1 MRWKPPLLTLNRR
14 VPRLPYKTKCKKKKS
29 PDELRGNMGLT
40 VFFEVL
46 LNPRPASW
54 RSCST
59 PHPPTAPRGW
69 RRAPGRAGPGLQP
82 AAGTPRPPPRPAPL
96 CGSRREHGSGRRSCR
111 REPAAGL
118 AFGSSVRRREGVQ
131 KSSRRAGR
139 LTANGDPSASLV
151 FGVLSA
157 TVKASRRHGRSS
169 CNCCLRGGN
178 LLQMMPCAH
187 AECISFG
194 SGVQ

>member
-1 MRWKPPLLTLNRR
+1 
-14 VPRLPYKTKCKKKKS
+14 
-29 PDELRGNMGLT
+29 MGLT

-59 PHPPTAPRGW
+59 PHRAPWLAARTG
-69 RRAPGRAGPGLQP
+69 PGRAGP
-82 AAGTPRPPPRPAPL
+82 AARSRHPPPPAPL